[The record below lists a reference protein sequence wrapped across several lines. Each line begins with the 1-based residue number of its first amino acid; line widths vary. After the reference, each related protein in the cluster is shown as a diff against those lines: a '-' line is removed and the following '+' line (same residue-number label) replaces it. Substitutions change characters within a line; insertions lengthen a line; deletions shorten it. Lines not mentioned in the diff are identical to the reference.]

1 MVRTAIDPEKP
12 VCDDRH
18 RGHQDDGHEEE
29 ILQADTDT
37 KKEKVTNKHH
47 QRDSD
52 QKVQV
57 RDHWHG

>member
-1 MVRTAIDPEKP
+1 MIATDIRP
-12 VCDDRH
+12 RW
-18 RGHQDDGHEEE
+18 GSHQDDGHEKE
-29 ILQADTDT
+29 ILQADSDT

-57 RDHWHG
+57 PDHWHG